1 MSSLQMPP
9 AVRRYLESLL
19 LAGRQPAFAFIGPGG
34 TLETSGGDM
43 DRYTKVP
50 PHKGTPASTAF
61 EFLEGLLPLDGEES
75 LCVPSLITGEHRT
88 ADLHLVADAGGV
100 WVILLDS
107 STETERQQVFQQQ
120 SYDLQLLKAR
130 QLIMLAQLRSQNAHL
145 EAILNQL
152 RVAAVRIAPD
162 GTVAFVNAFGQ
173 ALINPGS
180 HPAGR
185 HWRELLPLRDPEAE
199 AFAALLTSTPP
210 AGGGLRARLTL
221 ERDGV
226 PLYLETDVRTDPQ
239 DSTFRIAYLYDISE
253 LQQLRSR
260 LHEKAEFE
268 SMIGKSEPMQDIFQ
282 LIRDVARV
290 NATVLIEGET
300 GTGKELVARAIHS
313 CSPRKDGPFVVVNC
327 AGFTDSLINS
337 QLFGHKKGSF
347 TDAVSNQKGVFE
359 AADGGT
365 ILLDEIGD
373 IPMNTQTR
381 ILRALEQREII
392 RVGETES
399 RKVDIRILAAT
410 NKNLE
415 EEVRRGNF
423 RLDLLYRIRVARVLL
438 PALRGRREDIPLLAR
453 AFAASVAAE
462 NGIETPVIGAEALAT
477 LMDYR
482 WPGNVRELRNAV
494 EFGIIRCRDGMLR
507 VADLPPEILGTPGN
521 ADPPEAQPPAA
532 KVQLLDA
539 LRAAGGRRADAARR
553 LDISRAT
560 LFRRMKQYD
569 LLETDFT

>member
-1 MSSLQMPP
+1 MPP

-19 LAGRQPAFAFIGPGG
+19 LAGRQPAFAFIGPDG
-34 TLETSGGDM
+34 TLESSGGEM
-43 DRYTKVP
+43 DRYMKVP
-50 PHKGTPASTAF
+50 PHKGAIASTTF

-75 LCVPSLITGEHRT
+75 LCVPSLIIGEHRT

-107 STETERQQVFQQQ
+107 STETERQQAFQQQ

-130 QLIMLAQLRSQNAHL
+130 QLLMLAQLRSQNAHL

-173 ALINPGS
+173 GLIGTGIPR
-180 HPAGR
+180 AGR
-185 HWRELLPLRDPEAE
+185 HWRELLPLADAEAE
-199 AFAALLTSTPP
+199 AFGALLASPPP

-221 ERDGV
+221 ERDGI
-226 PLYLETDVRTDPQ
+226 PLHLETDVRADPQ

-268 SMIGKSEPMQDIFQ
+268 NMIGKSQPMQDIFQ

-300 GTGKELVARAIHS
+300 GTGKELVARAIHF

-392 RVGETES
+392 RVGETEA

-438 PALRGRREDIPLLAR
+438 PALRERREDIPLLAR
-453 AFAASVAAE
+453 AFAASVATE
-462 NGIETPVIGAEALAT
+462 NGIETPVIGAEVLAT

-507 VADLPPEILGTPGN
+507 VADLPPEILGTAGN
-521 ADPPEAQPPAA
+521 ASAPEVQPPAA

-539 LRAAGGRRADAARR
+539 LRAAGGRRADAAQR
-553 LDISRAT
+553 LNISRAT
-560 LFRRMKQYD
+560 LFRRMRQYGIQ
-569 LLETDFT
+569 ETEFT